1 MILIE
6 NKRTKEETLKEKY
19 PGAQIIDVT
28 SKSKNEFVRLSP
40 FFPIGGIPVPF
51 SPDEEAETVE
61 GIWQALKVFENEG
74 VDTNKLYIRKDCIP
88 RNCWVTSMH
97 ARRSMCHPTT
107 GCSKI
112 VAGILYCE
120 SRRCA

>member
-1 MILIE
+1 MIFIE

-51 SPDEEAETVE
+51 SPEEEAETVE
-61 GIWQALKVFENEG
+61 GIWQALKVFETKAWTRINCTTE
-74 VDTNKLYIRKDCIP
+74 RCP
-88 RNCWVTSMH
+88 ASSAAERNW
-97 ARRSMCHPTT
+97 A
-107 GCSKI
+107 I
-112 VAGILYCE
+112 V
-120 SRRCA
+120 